1 MKLLLVD
8 DHSLFRSGLRLLLS
22 DLDESVSFDEAGSVE
37 EIPADLPMPDL
48 VLLDLNLRG
57 VSGRCALERL
67 RERLPDAPIVALS
80 GEEDPELIRRVI
92 EDGASGFIPKAS
104 TPGVMIGALRLV
116 LAGGIYL
123 PPAVLRSAPSV
134 PGATLA
140 VAPPPST
147 AAAPP
152 APAPSSTP
160 PAPHAAMTS
169 PSRPAPA
176 RPALPGLT
184 GRQQDV
190 LMLAVRG
197 KSNKQI
203 AREFELSEGT
213 VKQHLSAAFRV
224 LGVSNRTEAVYA
236 VAELGAGGW
245 PRHGD

>member
-22 DLDESVSFDEAGSVE
+22 GLDESVSFDEAGSVE
-37 EIPADLPMPDL
+37 EIPADLSQPDL

-57 VSGRCALERL
+57 VSGRRALARL
-67 RERLPDAPIVALS
+67 REVLPDAPIVALS
-80 GEEDPELIRRVI
+80 GEEDPDLIRRMI

-116 LAGGIYL
+116 LAGGVYL
-123 PPAVLRSAPSV
+123 PPAVLRSAPSA
-134 PGATLA
+134 PKAGDAIGLMPA
-140 VAPPPST
+140 SPPPRP
-147 AAAPP
+147 AAAPVP
-152 APAPSSTP
+152 AAEP
-160 PAPHAAMTS
+160 PPRATAT
-169 PSRPAPA
+169 

-197 KSNKQI
+197 RSNKQI
-203 AREFELSEGT
+203 AREFGLSEGT

-236 VAELGAGGW
+236 VAELGAGG
-245 PRHGD
+245 

>member
-37 EIPADLPMPDL
+37 EIPADLPAPDL

-67 RERLPDAPIVALS
+67 RDRLPEVPIVALS
-80 GEEDPELIRRVI
+80 GEEDPELIRSVI
-92 EDGASGFIPKAS
+92 ADGASGFIPKAS

-123 PPAVLRSAPSV
+123 PPAVLRAAP
-134 PGATLA
+134 
-140 VAPPPST
+140 VAPVAPVAP
-147 AAAPP
+147 AVPAAIDPAGRPAAPRL
-152 APAPSSTP
+152 S
-160 PAPHAAMTS
+160 M
-169 PSRPAPA
+169 
-176 RPALPGLT
+176 PGLT

-203 AREFELSEGT
+203 AREFDLSEGT

-236 VAELGAGGW
+236 VAEQGAGGW
-245 PRHGD
+245 PRHAD

>member
-22 DLDESVSFDEAGSVE
+22 DLDDSVSFDEAGSVE
-37 EIPADLPMPDL
+37 ELPVDLAAPDL

-57 VSGRCALERL
+57 VSGRPALERL

-80 GEEDPELIRRVI
+80 GEEDPELIRCVI

-104 TPGVMIGALRLV
+104 TPAVMIGALRLV

-123 PPAVLRSAPSV
+123 PPAVLRAAPSM
-134 PGATLA
+134 
-140 VAPPPST
+140 
-147 AAAPP
+147 PP
-152 APAPSSTP
+152 AVP
-160 PAPHAAMTS
+160 PASHPADRAEPG
-169 PSRPAPA
+169 PSAHPTGTRPPMPFVA
-176 RPALPGLT
+176 GLT

-203 AREFELSEGT
+203 AREFDLSEGT

-236 VAELGAGGW
+236 VAELGTGGW

>member
-22 DLDESVSFDEAGSVE
+22 DLDDSVSFDEAGSVE
-37 EIPADLPMPDL
+37 ELPTDLPAPDL

-57 VSGRCALERL
+57 VSGRPALGRL
-67 RERLPDAPIVALS
+67 RERLPDPPIVALS
-80 GEEDPELIRRVI
+80 GEEDPELIRCVI

-104 TPGVMIGALRLV
+104 TPAVMIGALRLV

-123 PPAVLRSAPSV
+123 PPAVLR
-134 PGATLA
+134 
-140 VAPPPST
+140 
-147 AAAPP
+147 AAPP
-152 APAPSSTP
+152 MP
-160 PAPHAAMTS
+160 PLPVVV
-169 PSRPAPA
+169 A
-176 RPALPGLT
+176 RPPMPAVSGLT

-203 AREFELSEGT
+203 AREFDLSEGT

-236 VAELGAGGW
+236 VAELGTGGW